1 MELKLKKGS
10 LTSKLADRFKN
21 KFESY
26 KDNKKK
32 GLEDKRRVDEL
43 SQGIDKRT
51 SSSGGSVVRSTSV
64 TKPKFKK
71 TENKGTNYKTISIRK
86 N

>member
-1 MELKLKKGS
+1 MELKLKKGN
-10 LTSKLADRFKN
+10 LGQKLGDRFKN

-51 SSSGGSVVRSTSV
+51 SSSGGSVVRSTRV

-71 TENKGTNYKTISIRK
+71 TETKGTNYKTISIRK